1 MSVCEMVKEY
11 GFYLVLM
18 FRRLEYESERC
29 GLVNVI
35 YILFIVYEHLLVLA
49 FVIRI
54 CESEMGRLERCVICV

>member
-1 MSVCEMVKEY
+1 MD
-11 GFYLVLM
+11 GFYLVLIFM
-18 FRRLEYESERC
+18 RLECESKRC

-54 CESEMGRLERCVICV
+54 CESEMGRLEKWVICV